1 LNGGSLTAIEYLVG
15 QFTQATVEEW
25 VNNNISGWGTH
36 QIRVRMR
43 WGYWKPLEVSVVTL
57 AMSSNSRLRY
67 HAQTDSNGTSRP
79 TLVRQKSPPLGIP
92 FDAMDG
98 MQEEYRNLVYE
109 IVTAD
114 LAKYVHIA
122 YDPGAVLPERI
133 LGAMCS
139 FYSAGLA
146 AGQEVT

>member
-1 LNGGSLTAIEYLVG
+1 
-15 QFTQATVEEW
+15 
-25 VNNNISGWGTH
+25 
-36 QIRVRMR
+36 
-43 WGYWKPLEVSVVTL
+43 
-57 AMSSNSRLRY
+57 
-67 HAQTDSNGTSRP
+67 
-79 TLVRQKSPPLGIP
+79 
-92 FDAMDG
+92 MDG

-109 IVTAD
+109 IVTTD

-133 LGAMCS
+133 LGAICS